1 MKTFMNKLNFHDCK
15 DAAEV
20 VETVMSKLSGG
31 GLEVAKT
38 EDDARAIIAG
48 WGFPADDIHEGETYS
63 RRAEIDDDVPVRIS
77 VTEFYG
83 GDSGSVDYVYV
94 VKCVE
99 LWP

>member
-1 MKTFMNKLNFHDCK
+1 MKTTINKLKFTDCK
-15 DAAEV
+15 DAADV
-20 VETVMSKLSGG
+20 VETVMRELSDGG
-31 GLEVAKT
+31 HEVAKT
-38 EDDARAIIAG
+38 EDDARAIIAD

-63 RRAEIDDDVPVRIS
+63 RRVVIDDDVPVRIS

-94 VKCVE
+94 IKCVE